1 MQVADLPRRLR
12 LRTCGD
18 REQIVVEITD
28 SGPGIPSAVRTR
40 IFDPF
45 FTTKSMGGTGVG
57 LSVSRGIIGAHGG
70 TIEALPASGGGAL
83 FRIVL
88 PAADQQSM
96 ADEELLP
103 TDTNGRP
110 GRILVIDDEP
120 EICRLLGETLAM
132 AGHAVQVAASGREA
146 MALLETGSFDLIVSD
161 LRMPDLD
168 GPGLHR
174 HLRQHRPELLRRLIF
189 ITGDVLSADYDGMIA
204 QDDITVLEKP
214 IDLAALSTL
223 VAQLL
228 SAGSEP

>member
-1 MQVADLPRRLR
+1 
-12 LRTCGD
+12 
-18 REQIVVEITD
+18 
-28 SGPGIPSAVRTR
+28 
-40 IFDPF
+40 
-45 FTTKSMGGTGVG
+45 
-57 LSVSRGIIGAHGG
+57 
-70 TIEALPASGGGAL
+70 
-83 FRIVL
+83 
-88 PAADQQSM
+88 
-96 ADEELLP
+96 
-103 TDTNGRP
+103 
-110 GRILVIDDEP
+110 
-120 EICRLLGETLAM
+120 M

-204 QDDITVLEKP
+204 QDGITVLEKP